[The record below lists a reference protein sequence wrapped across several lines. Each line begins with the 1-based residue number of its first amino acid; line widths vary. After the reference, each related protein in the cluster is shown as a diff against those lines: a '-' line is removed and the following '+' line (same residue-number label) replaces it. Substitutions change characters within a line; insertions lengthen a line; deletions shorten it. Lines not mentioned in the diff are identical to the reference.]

1 MKGGQTMRMGMKLW
15 LAAGAA
21 ASIIAFSQS
30 QTVLAAPVESQ
41 DKNLAESA
49 EGNKKPC
56 IQAGHGL
63 FMIGETADLLGIGL
77 RDLKHEMEL
86 GKTLTQIAKERK
98 GLSEEQLLQKLKP
111 TLSVRLDQAVQDG
124 CLTKEQAAAA
134 KANMDVKL
142 KKVVNTPLTEL
153 RREFTHHGKQSMVDK
168 GAIAKYIGITPEQLQ
183 EQLHAGKSLVEIA
196 QAKGISET
204 QLVNHLKEQLTGDL
218 QKFVH
223 HKRHGDTVPVH
234 PGHVPGQST
243 STEVR

>member
-1 MKGGQTMRMGMKLW
+1 MNWKSW
-15 LAAGAA
+15 LVAGAA
-21 ASIIAFSQS
+21 VAIITIAPS
-30 QTVLAAPVESQ
+30 QTALAGPVVPAEPKDVNQTESVG
-41 DKNLAESA
+41 
-49 EGNKKPC
+49 GNNKPC

-77 RDLKHEMEL
+77 RDLKQEMEL

-111 TLSVRLDQAVQDG
+111 TLSERLDKAVQDG

-153 RREFTHHGKQSMVDK
+153 RREFAHHGKHSMVDK

-183 EQLHAGKSLVEIA
+183 EQLHAGKSLAEIA
-196 QAKGISET
+196 QTKGISET
-204 QLVNHLKEQLTGDL
+204 QLVNQLKEQLTGDL

-223 HKRHGDTVPVH
+223 QKRKAPSGSVH
-234 PGHVPGQST
+234 PGLVPGRSA